1 MTAGETPAGN
11 HPADAAPGPLVLTER
26 DGAITTITLNRLR
39 QRNAMNRAAR
49 IALVGALDQAREHG
63 SSVILLTAPPPAFCA
78 GMDLKEGA
86 AEVDRTGPPD
96 IASRR
101 AEWRNVQ
108 DEIRRHPAIVIAA
121 VTGYALG
128 GGMTLVNSADLAF
141 AAEDIELGMPEV
153 TFGAYPGMAGPSTQL
168 RAAPKHAAWL
178 VLTGQR
184 ITGRTAQQWG
194 LVNQALPADQVLPA
208 AMATARMIAGYDPI
222 TLEYCKKALQE
233 IPAHISDFTAAMEFG
248 EQINGLIRIRKRT
261 RDATA
266 PQ

>member
-1 MTAGETPAGN
+1 MRAGE
-11 HPADAAPGPLVLTER
+11 PGAVVVAEQLVLTEH
-26 DGAITTITLNRLR
+26 DGRVTTITLNRLR

-49 IALVGALDQAREHG
+49 TALVGALDEARERG
-63 SSVILLTAPPPAFCA
+63 SSVIVLTAPPPAFCA
-78 GMDLKEGA
+78 GLDLKEGA
-86 AEVDRTGPPD
+86 AEADKAGPAD

-101 AEWRNVQ
+101 SEWRNVQ
-108 DEIRRHPAIVIAA
+108 DEIRRHPAVVIAA

-141 AAEDIELGMPEV
+141 AAEDVELGMPEV

-184 ITGRTAQQWG
+184 ITGRTAQEWG

-208 AMATARMIAGYDPI
+208 ALATARTIAGYDPI

-248 EQINGLIRIRKRT
+248 EHVNGQIRIRKRA
-261 RDATA
+261 RDTV
-266 PQ
+266 PTS

>member
-1 MTAGETPAGN
+1 MTS
-11 HPADAAPGPLVLTER
+11 AAAAAGPLVLTEHE
-26 DGAITTITLNRLR
+26 GAITTITLNRLR

-49 IALVGALDQAREHG
+49 IALIAALDEARERG
-63 SSVILLTAPPPAFCA
+63 SAVIVLTAPPPAFCA
-78 GMDLKEGA
+78 GLDLKEGA
-86 AEVDRTGPPD
+86 AELDRTGPAD

-101 AEWRNVQ
+101 ADWRNVQ

-128 GGMTLVNSADLAF
+128 GGLTLVNSADLAF
-141 AAEDIELGMPEV
+141 AAEDIELGMPEI

-184 ITGRTAQQWG
+184 ITGRIAQQWG

-208 AMATARMIAGYDPI
+208 AMDTARMIASYDPI
-222 TLEYCKKALQE
+222 TLEYSKKALQE
-233 IPAHISDFTAAMEFG
+233 IPAHICDFTAALEFG
-248 EQINGLIRIRKRT
+248 EHINGLIRIRKRT
-261 RDATA
+261 RDAA
-266 PQ
+266 ASQP